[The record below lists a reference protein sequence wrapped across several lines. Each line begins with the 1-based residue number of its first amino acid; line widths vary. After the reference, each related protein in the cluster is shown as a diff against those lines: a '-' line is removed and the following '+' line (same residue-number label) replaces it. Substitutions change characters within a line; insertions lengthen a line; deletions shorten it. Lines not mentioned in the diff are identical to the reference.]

1 MTPRRI
7 PESKA
12 AMVALD
18 IGPNRPIRPG
28 AVPFPSPDQASQ
40 LVGPAS
46 PVRNGIPGRW
56 RPIRAPFASA
66 PFSSSE
72 KANSADPPSTVWRLG
87 PGLIVEPIPRGPPQG
102 ASYRQLRALAG
113 KERPYPGTWRLPET
127 CFVEIFDPT
136 GPIHEPKPKPT
147 GDGGPGNAPR
157 GARPPSREATAK
169 LRDFVD
175 SIGAIL
181 PPTARLA
188 DASGALTAL
197 VNKLES
203 EGAAT
208 DDTWEYAIET
218 MLSYANES
226 V

>member
-1 MTPRRI
+1 M
-7 PESKA
+7 
-12 AMVALD
+12 
-18 IGPNRPIRPG
+18 
-28 AVPFPSPDQASQ
+28 
-40 LVGPAS
+40 
-46 PVRNGIPGRW
+46 
-56 RPIRAPFASA
+56 
-66 PFSSSE
+66 
-72 KANSADPPSTVWRLG
+72 
-87 PGLIVEPIPRGPPQG
+87 
-102 ASYRQLRALAG
+102 
-113 KERPYPGTWRLPET
+113 
-127 CFVEIFDPT
+127 
-136 GPIHEPKPKPT
+136 
-147 GDGGPGNAPR
+147 
-157 GARPPSREATAK
+157 
-169 LRDFVD
+169 D

>member
-1 MTPRRI
+1 MNPNQSPLAT
-7 PESKA
+7 A
-12 AMVALD
+12 AL
-18 IGPNRPIRPG
+18 
-28 AVPFPSPDQASQ
+28 
-40 LVGPAS
+40 
-46 PVRNGIPGRW
+46 
-56 RPIRAPFASA
+56 
-66 PFSSSE
+66 
-72 KANSADPPSTVWRLG
+72 
-87 PGLIVEPIPRGPPQG
+87 
-102 ASYRQLRALAG
+102 
-113 KERPYPGTWRLPET
+113 ET
-127 CFVEIFDPT
+127 L
-136 GPIHEPKPKPT
+136 H
-147 GDGGPGNAPR
+147 
-157 GARPPSREATAK
+157 GARGLPPVEATAK